1 MERNF
6 ATEVTGWFFLAA
18 AGMLW
23 GGWVLLHRRVGM
35 FFETDDFVAIRPRLR
50 LWLWMYRVH
59 LFGMVISA
67 LAVVALAALVA
78 DRPARVLIWPGA
90 AVAVA
95 GLIVGA
101 VGSAFYYHFGVWG
114 TLEVGDKSPDAIR
127 GFIDSLR
134 LATHYVTCLVRFGRV
149 FTGLGLTVLALGLLN
164 WPLLPWWVGAGAAVI
179 GVAAMG
185 LTMALPD
192 NWALYTPVFHLQALW
207 LAATGAVLLLS
218 GIAQVT

>member
-1 MERNF
+1 MERSL
-6 ATEVTGWFFLAA
+6 TGCFFLAG

-23 GGWVLLHRRVGM
+23 IGWLLLTPRIGM
-35 FFETDDFVAIRPRLR
+35 FFRTEDFAGIRPRLR
-50 LWLWMYRVH
+50 FWLWMYRVH

-67 LAVVALAALVA
+67 LAVVALAALVV
-78 DRPARVLIWPGA
+78 DSPARVLVWPGA

-114 TLEVGDKSPDAIR
+114 TLEVGDKPPDAIR

-134 LATHYVTCLVRFGRV
+134 LATHYITCLVRFGRV

-164 WPLLPWWVGAGAAVI
+164 WQVLPWWIGAGAAAV
-179 GVAAMG
+179 GVAAMA

-192 NWALYTPVFHLQALW
+192 KWELYTPVFHFQALW
-207 LAATGAVLLLS
+207 LAATGAVLLLTGVAPAS
-218 GIAQVT
+218 